1 MTNLRETQRHE
12 RIVPVTINSEATELV
27 VEPHRSLLDALR
39 WRPPDRHQRRV
50 RRGRVRFMHRDHG
63 WQACQLVPGAG
74 RRGRWRRNV
83 HHRRHTALRR
93 HAASVAGELHEA
105 RRRTV
110 RFCTPDHRRG
120 EGAARREPDADV
132 DEIRFAL
139 AGNICRCTG
148 YTKIIEA
155 VDRRRAS
162 CRATRGRGMNARSF
176 EPRVP
181 GAESVAAHRSVIG
194 TSVKRSDLIGKVTG
208 DAKYVADI
216 ALARPAARQ
225 DAAQQDR
232 ACAHRGHR
240 HRRALALPGVK
251 AVLTHENVPRV
262 LHAGSPHPR
271 SASVTCDQYILD
283 DKVRYWG
290 EGVAVV
296 AATTEEIAEEALGLI
311 DVEYEALP
319 AVFTVED
326 AMKPGAPL
334 IHDRAPGGNL
344 VLDPVVF
351 TRGDIE
357 NGFAEAD
364 LILEGEYEGGRP
376 TPAYMEPNVFACQ
389 WDGNGNLTVWISTQT
404 AFMVRGIMAEVLGL
418 PLHKVRVLVDHMG
431 GGFGAKQDLFQTE
444 FFCALLA
451 KETRRPVRMEY
462 SREETFLGGR
472 TRHPAKVWLKQGF
485 RKDGTLTARQARVVF
500 NSGAYGSHG
509 PGVTIVGTSAM
520 TSLYRCDNIHLEGRC
535 VYTNSPIAGAFRGY
549 GVVQTY
555 WALDI
560 QMDEAAAAL
569 GIDPAELK
577 LKNAVREGDIAPS
590 NHPLIG
596 HGLEDCIRR
605 GQQEVGWAV
614 LRRRVRN
621 ETGPLRRGWG
631 MGCEMHGS
639 SAYPGIKEQGN
650 AIVKMNEDGTVVL
663 LTGTAGLGTGAHTAL
678 AQIVAEE
685 LGVVFENVSVVH
697 GDTDVVPWDIGAFA
711 SHTTFMGGRAAQMA
725 ATEVKKQLLA
735 RAAAQLEADPGD
747 LQVRDGGSR
756 CWVPTARSRCAR
768 PWRREG
774 HPGSPIRGHRHVSPD
789 QVVFVRRALRR
800 SSGRYRDRANRGET
814 GGAGARDRQGHPP
827 GGGGGPDRR
836 RHPARH
842 RPHLV

>member
-1 MTNLRETQRHE
+1 MSAA
-12 RIVPVTINSEATELV
+12 VMG
-27 VEPHRSLLDALR
+27 RS
-39 WRPPDRHQRRV
+39 
-50 RRGRVRFMHRDHG
+50 
-63 WQACQLVPGAG
+63 
-74 RRGRWRRNV
+74 
-83 HHRRHTALRR
+83 
-93 HAASVAGELHEA
+93 
-105 RRRTV
+105 
-110 RFCTPDHRRG
+110 
-120 EGAARREPDADV
+120 
-132 DEIRFAL
+132 I
-139 AGNICRCTG
+139 
-148 YTKIIEA
+148 
-155 VDRRRAS
+155 
-162 CRATRGRGMNARSF
+162 
-176 EPRVP
+176 
-181 GAESVAAHRSVIG
+181 IG
-194 TSVKRSDLIGKVTG
+194 TSVRRNDLLAKVTG
-208 DAKYVADI
+208 DAKYVADMQMPGLLHGKTLRSNI
-216 ALARPAARQ
+216 AHARITRI
-225 DAAQQDR
+225 DT
-232 ACAHRGHR
+232 
-240 HRRALALPGVK
+240 RRALALPGVK
-251 AVLTHENVPRV
+251 AVLTHLNVPRV

-290 EGVAVV
+290 ESVAVV
-296 AATTEEIAEEALGLI
+296 AATSEEIAEEALGLI
-311 DVEYEALP
+311 EVEYEALP
-319 AVFTVED
+319 AVFTIED
-326 AMKPGAPL
+326 ALRPGAPL
-334 IHDRAPGGNL
+334 IHDRGPGGNL
-344 VLDPVVF
+344 VLDPVVY
-351 TRGDIE
+351 TRGDVDK
-357 NGFAEAD
+357 GFAEAD

-376 TPAYMEPNVFACQ
+376 TPAYMEPNVCACQ

-444 FFCALLA
+444 FLCALLA
-451 KETRRPVRMEY
+451 RETRRPVRMEF

-485 RKDGTLTARQARVVF
+485 KKDGTLTARQARVVF

-555 WALDI
+555 YALDI
-560 QMDEAAAAL
+560 QMDEAAVAL

-605 GQQEVGWAV
+605 GQQEVGWAA
-614 LRRRVRN
+614 LRQRARVN
-621 ETGPLRRGWG
+621 TGALRRGWG
-631 MGCEMHGS
+631 IGCEMHGS

-725 ATEVKKQLLA
+725 ATEVKRQLLD
-735 RAAAQLEADPGD
+735 RAAKQLEANPGD
-747 LQVRDGGSR
+747 LQVRDGVISVLGMDRSITVRDAVCAKKGIPAAQFVGSATYHPTKSYSFAAHFVEVEVDTETGQIEVKQV
-756 CWVPTARSRCAR
+756 VPVHEIGKVIHPVGAAGQIEGGIQQGIGHTLYEDYQIDLRTGRSLNANFVDYKM
-768 PWRREG
+768 PLSMDM
-774 HPGSPIRGHRHVSPD
+774 PPIRTVILETAPD
-789 QVVFVRRALRR
+789 
-800 SSGRYRDRANRGET
+800 
-814 GGAGARDRQGHPP
+814 P
-827 GGGGGPDRR
+827 GGPFGAKGVGEDPIVAIGPAIANAIFDAIGVRF
-836 RHPARH
+836 RHYPIKPEQVLQGLAELHASRSH
-842 RPHLV
+842 A